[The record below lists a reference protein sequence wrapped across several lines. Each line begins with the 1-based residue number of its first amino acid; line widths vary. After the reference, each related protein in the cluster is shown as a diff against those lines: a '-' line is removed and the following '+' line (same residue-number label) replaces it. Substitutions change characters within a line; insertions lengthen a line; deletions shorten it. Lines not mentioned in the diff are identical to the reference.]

1 MPKSKKSKRTKRRC
15 KFGICPSRPESSSS
29 STSKKKT
36 RKPSKK
42 KTSRKAVRIPS
53 PKKQLVAVSYRKK
66 SRTPRKADAVEY
78 RKKSKTSSPRK
89 QSDAVE
95 YRKKSKT
102 PSPRKQSVTPLR
114 EPPCPP
120 FQFTPHKLTPRQGGE
135 ILPLVHVKAKLE
147 KFIKDLFIDDK
158 KERIKN
164 TLEYI
169 IKGPELEKKYLLELI
184 KFIDGFNDKYL
195 ILEDGELHPY
205 FKKCLYGNLDN

>member
-1 MPKSKKSKRTKRRC
+1 MPKSKKSDRTKRRC

-42 KTSRKAVRIPS
+42 KTRKPSKKKTSRKAVRTPS

-66 SRTPRKADAVEY
+66 SRTPRKA
-78 RKKSKTSSPRK
+78 
-89 QSDAVE
+89 DAVE

-147 KFIKDLFIDDK
+147 KFIKDLFIDAK

-195 ILEDGELHPY
+195 ILENGELHPY